1 MDCLFLTNRI
11 FPGSI
16 KLVPRSKQRFAEHL
30 RDYEQKYFSGEWSE
44 AELQRHM
51 QPVTAFA
58 MFADS
63 DALRS
68 DIIRR
73 YGKVA

>member
-1 MDCLFLTNRI
+1 L
-11 FPGSI
+11 
-16 KLVPRSKQRFAEHL
+16 
-30 RDYEQKYFSGEWSE
+30 E

-63 DALRS
+63 DALRN